1 MPQLPDLNDM
11 RYFAE
16 VVERGSF
23 AAAARALGMPTSSL
37 SRRVA
42 ALEAALGLRLLQRS
56 TRRLALT
63 EVGAAYLRHCQ
74 DLRAAALAAADTVA
88 QVQTTPRGTVRVSC
102 PVTLAQTML
111 GELMPDFLARYPE
124 VRVEMQV
131 SNRVVNLIEEGMDVA
146 LRVRPTLD
154 DSGSMVVKR
163 LDDAHQVLV
172 ASPALLVRQGMPE
185 TLEALAQLDSI
196 AMSAVDGRCT
206 LRLIGPLG
214 REHSLHYAP
223 RYVVMI
229 CSRSNWPR
237 SRAWACAGCPTIY
250 APTKCAPAAGAFATR
265 VGAAAGHRARRV
277 SLAPRLAAGGA
288 LFSGLPR
295 RDPAG
300 AQPAG
305 MTRNFGI
312 G

>member
-42 ALEAALGLRLLQRS
+42 ALEAALGVRLLQRS

-74 DLRAAALAAADTVA
+74 DLRAAAQAAADTVA
-88 QVQTTPRGTVRVSC
+88 QVQTAPRGTVRVSC
-102 PVTLAQTML
+102 PVTLAQTVL

-131 SNRVVNLIEEGMDVA
+131 SNRVVNLIEEGLDVA

-163 LDDAHQVLV
+163 LDDAHQILV
-172 ASPALLVRQGMPE
+172 ASPALLARQGTPQ

-206 LRLIGPLG
+206 LRLLGPGG
-214 REHSLHYAP
+214 REHSLQYAP
-223 RYVVMI
+223 RYVVDDLLTLKLAALVGVGMCWLPDYLCADEVRAGRLVHLLPEWAPPPGI
-229 CSRSNWPR
+229 VHAVFPSRRGLLPAVRCFLDFLGETLPGR
-237 SRAWACAGCPTIY
+237 SRP
-250 APTKCAPAAGAFATR
+250 
-265 VGAAAGHRARRV
+265 V
-277 SLAPRLAAGGA
+277 
-288 LFSGLPR
+288 
-295 RDPAG
+295 
-300 AQPAG
+300 
-305 MTRNFGI
+305 
-312 G
+312 